1 MHSAEA
7 LKTCRIIQTAGH
19 FTSISTQKQS
29 VLQVEGQAI
38 EKGATAL

>member
-7 LKTCRIIQTAGH
+7 LKTCRIIQSAGH
-19 FTSISTQKQS
+19 FTQKQS